1 MSSRLLLVRAPCD
14 VQPPSSFRQT
24 RRLAPVAEGVLYVL
38 VVVHGG
44 VDVVQGR
51 PEGKTLPCLAP
62 CRRRLGL
69 DHSLLLS
76 PVELL
81 PAESVDEH

>member
-1 MSSRLLLVRAPCD
+1 M
-14 VQPPSSFRQT
+14 
-24 RRLAPVAEGVLYVL
+24 AEGVLYVL

-51 PEGKTLPCLAP
+51 PEGKALPCLAP